1 MNDKTIVKPR
11 PGKGAGMAIQK
22 PKVNDD
28 NQKTLIQEQS
38 VENRAQ
44 SAVLSLAQNPIVDYA
59 GTLLSI
65 CTQLRTSTQH
75 DDVNTLR
82 VHCVELIKHYEQQL
96 RNADIAAEDIKSARY
111 CLCCFIDEV
120 VLNTA
125 WGGQS
130 YWASESLLSTFHNE
144 TLGGEYFYTL
154 LDASLLQPAEKC
166 NLLELMYLC
175 LTLGFV
181 GKMRIEPQGDQKLE
195 ALRERTYLAIQ
206 SCKGD
211 FHRELSPDWRNNIVP
226 NLSFQQPF
234 PLWVI
239 GALFGVIIL
248 FVYMGFNYSINSYSS
263 QAYKQLTSIVPWE
276 KTVAAQQ
283 QLSREEALLLQ
294 QLLQTEISMQ
304 LLEVEQ
310 LSDRVRIRIGAGELF
325 ASGNTQ
331 PRSDFEAILAKIA
344 RTLEGT
350 KGKILITGHTDDEP
364 IFTSKYPS
372 NWHLSLA
379 RATSIGNVLAHNA
392 SLSGRLWP
400 EGRGESEPR
409 FANDSELNRALNR
422 RIEIDLLF

>member
-1 MNDKTIVKPR
+1 MEDKTIVKPR
-11 PGKGAGMAIQK
+11 PGRGAGLATSK

-28 NQKTLIQEQS
+28 SQKTLVQEIKFD
-38 VENRAQ
+38 NRAQ
-44 SAVLSLAQNPIVDYA
+44 SAVLSLAQNPIVDFA

-65 CTQLRTSTQH
+65 CTQLRTSAQH
-75 DDVNTLR
+75 DDIDTLR
-82 VHCVELIKHYEQQL
+82 VHCVELIKNYEQQL
-96 RNADIAAEDIKSARY
+96 RSADVSAEDIKSARY

-120 VLNTA
+120 VLNSP
-125 WGGQS
+125 WGEQS
-130 YWASESLLSTFHNE
+130 YWASDSLLSTFHNE

-154 LDASLLQPAEKC
+154 LDASLRQPEQKC

-181 GKMRIEPQGDQKLE
+181 GKMRVEPQGDQQLE
-195 ALRERTYLAIQ
+195 ALRERTFLVIQ
-206 SCKGD
+206 STKD
-211 FHRELSPDWRNNIVP
+211 DLHRELSPSWRQNIAS
-226 NLSFQQPF
+226 NQTFEQPF

-239 GALFGVIIL
+239 GALFGVLLL
-248 FVYMGFNYSINSYSS
+248 FIYLGFRYSINDYSS
-263 QAYKQLTSIVPWE
+263 TAYKQLTSIVPWE
-276 KTVAAQQ
+276 DTVEE
-283 QLSREEALLLQ
+283 QLISRDEALLLQ
-294 QLLQTEISMQ
+294 QLLQTEISKN

-310 LSDRVRIRIGAGELF
+310 LTDRVRIRIEAGELF

-350 KGKILITGHTDDEP
+350 SGKILITGHTDDEP

-379 RATSIGNVLAHNA
+379 RATSIGNVLAQNA
-392 SLSGRLWP
+392 SLRGRLWP

-409 FANDSELNRALNR
+409 VANDSEQNRAFNR